1 MTVQCAHC
9 ESFVCRSGITDH
21 GPELCPMHGE
31 FPEHE
36 ELYSSG
42 ERRHLARQA
51 ALVEAEGYGRWTRIR
66 EVAEL
71 ATRMEYTNVALA
83 HCPDMRTEAELAARF
98 LEARGLEILLPPVD
112 STCNP
117 RGMARDFTR
126 RQADLL
132 VLAGM
137 CVGHEAIL
145 LQSVTIPATGLI
157 ARDHRL
163 RHNPVAALYTSRS
176 YYRKHLFFGLR
187 RRQRPPFGGTEL
199 EAMARAAEAVYQET
213 GEAEGGDPLRC
224 RIAEAMEFAH
234 TLGVGRIGLTFC
246 VGLRKEA
253 LVLSQ
258 VLEGNGFEVVSACCK
273 TGAVPKGKLG
283 ITRGE
288 QVRPGKAEVIC
299 NSLAQAE
306 LLNRSAVQL
315 AFILGQCVGHD
326 SATLEHLEAPALFL
340 IVKDRVLAH
349 NTVAALY

>member
-1 MTVQCAHC
+1 
-9 ESFVCRSGITDH
+9 
-21 GPELCPMHGE
+21 MHGE

-36 ELYSSG
+36 ELYSSD
-42 ERRHLARQA
+42 ERRHLAKQA

-71 ATRMEYTNVALA
+71 ATRMEYTKVALA
-83 HCPDMRTEAELAARF
+83 HCSDMRTEAELAARF

-112 STCNP
+112 AACDP
-117 RGMARDFTR
+117 QGVARDFTR
-126 RQADLL
+126 QQADLL

-145 LQSVTIPATGLI
+145 LQSVSIPATGLI
-157 ARDHRL
+157 ARDRRL
-163 RHNPVAALYTSRS
+163 RHNPVAALYTSQS

-187 RRQRPPFGGTEL
+187 RRERPPFGGTEP

-234 TLGVGRIGLTFC
+234 SLGVERIGLTFC
-246 VGLRKEA
+246 VGFRKEA
-253 LVLSQ
+253 LILSQ
-258 VLEGNGFEVVSACCK
+258 VLEGNGFQVVSVCCK
-273 TGAVPKGKLG
+273 SGAVPKEKLG
-283 ITRGE
+283 ISRSE
-288 QVRPGKAEVIC
+288 QVRPGKAEMMC

-326 SATLEHLEAPALFL
+326 SATLEHLEAPAVFL